1 MIRSTEEFLAAL
13 RAARRASTPLVSI
26 RTADPASATALTVR
40 SLNGDVDAT
49 SLLSWDIMTG
59 LSAVNGPG
67 KKMLDG
73 IIGERS
79 PETVGPADALS
90 LAAKLG
96 DDAVMFYANPQR
108 LWQDPVI
115 VQGMWNLRDTLKAV
129 GAVLVMITPP
139 GSVLPQELAQDVLV
153 IDEPLPSHEDL
164 RAIVRTTFENA
175 KLTAPAENDE
185 NRAVDALLGLAAF
198 PAEQV
203 VAMSLSKRGLDH
215 DQLWER
221 KRQVIEQAPGLMV
234 WRGGEGF
241 TDVGGCANVKAFLR
255 AVLDGAEAP
264 RVVVFCD
271 EIEKAFAGTGTD
283 LSGVTTEM
291 TGTILTWMQ
300 NREADGCILIGPPAP
315 VTFCNLSLCN

>member
-1 MIRSTEEFLAAL
+1 MIQSTEEFLAAL

-139 GSVLPQELAQDVLV
+139 GSVLPLELAQDVLV

-185 NRAVDALLGLAAF
+185 NRAVDALLGLVLAA
-198 PAEQV
+198 A
-203 VAMSLSKRGLDH
+203 
-215 DQLWER
+215 
-221 KRQVIEQAPGLMV
+221 
-234 WRGGEGF
+234 GEGATLAGQPGPRRQF
-241 TDVGGCANVKAFLR
+241 CVAVTGLR
-255 AVLDGAEAP
+255 RTELVAKE
-264 RVVVFCD
+264 
-271 EIEKAFAGTGTD
+271 TM
-283 LSGVTTEM
+283 VTVRLE
-291 TGTILTWMQ
+291 GW
-300 NREADGCILIGPPAP
+300 RKVAAAPPAAGKRDQG
-315 VTFCNLSLCN
+315 